1 MSRLNLEDNLIY
13 DPTLVK
19 GVKGGVTI
27 MTAAGAFTLDRDSGY
42 MTFIDPGGATRVMTL
57 PAAEKGLCFLITNT
71 ADAAEDIT
79 VSDPLGPT
87 TRGTISQNEAA
98 LVFSDGVRWYVAV
111 GTTT

>member
-1 MSRLNLEDNLIY
+1 VNLEDPLIV
-13 DPTLVK
+13 DPVLVK
-19 GVKGGVTI
+19 GVKGNVTV
-27 MTAAGAFTLDRDSGY
+27 MTATGAFTLDRDTGY

-57 PAAEKGLCFLITNT
+57 PAAEKGLMFWITNT

-79 VSDPLGPT
+79 VSDPLGPA

-98 LVFSDGVRWYVAV
+98 LVYSDGTRWYVAV